1 MININLNIMK
11 ISHKSHIV
19 HAKTMLVACSVALL
33 VAACSGSDSVTA
45 PATET
50 TDNQLAKS
58 VNITGYD
65 SLSLAQ
71 LTATTNSTQT
81 AMLPK
86 LLNWLSDALVPKAY
100 AQTVQCNYDLLKLA
114 GVDENGGLTQLPVLN
129 SGDDCASG
137 FIDMYDGVK
146 YIMFTASGIY
156 KDGLTCNLVLLSKAT
171 GGLFCV
177 GERSRSIYKISG
189 VDSWNAY
196 EKLQVSDNGNYMYL
210 ETDSSVFDANGQLT
224 GIKTKLL
231 RFNLSNDDVGPV
243 ASTLVE
249 GFQQS
254 WLTNSFT
261 GNTSEYEGF
270 SINGYQGLNNGDVAL
285 VYQRS
290 ISSGSIWSHK
300 LNAFY
305 YQFAADG
312 TYERLK
318 FDDTQINTLLN
329 EAISH
334 HVVQGST
341 WTPDGSASRWYD
353 ISCFFKTEE
362 EGSFLFTIPY
372 WYNYTYTDG
381 LGNSAYDNGVAAL
394 LLKGSTP
401 VAGAQ
406 SMSVTQ
412 VARQTAICSESSSFG
427 MAMMGDSLS
436 VRPHKIGNTYY
447 ALQSVS
453 GWDANSQNWGSKLYL
468 VGNVFD
474 GTPDVT
480 QLISSDNNW
489 WGSKKLHSSKTFLY
503 LQSGPDGNDWAGY
516 GLDSSKQPGDKLW
529 RLDPTATLVLKA
541 DGALDSSSYVEVLD
555 AQDSI
560 SISKVAAEKVVD
572 ALVLTGRDLG
582 DPDLKKVIIDI
593 DAVGALTR
601 RPAINNSLQPVSIV
615 KL

>member
-1 MININLNIMK
+1 MK
-11 ISHKSHIV
+11 IIHKSHID
-19 HAKTMLVACSVALL
+19 HAKTMLFACSVALL
-33 VAACSGSDSVTA
+33 VAACGGGSDSVTA
-45 PATET
+45 VPPATET
-50 TDNQLAKS
+50 TGNQLATS

-71 LTATTNSTQT
+71 LTATTNGTQT

-114 GVDENGGLTQLPVLN
+114 GVDENGGLTQLPVLL

-146 YIMFTASGIY
+146 YLMFTASGIY

-210 ETDSSVFDANGQLT
+210 ETDSSVFDENGQLT

-231 RFNLSNDDVGPV
+231 RFDLSNDDVGPV

-254 WLTNSFT
+254 WLSTGFT

-285 VYQRS
+285 VYRRS
-290 ISSGSIWSHK
+290 ISSGSTWSDK

-329 EAISH
+329 AAISH
-334 HVVQGST
+334 HVTPGSN
-341 WTPDGSASRWYD
+341 WAPSGSASSWYD

-362 EGSFLFTIPY
+362 DGSFLFTIPY

-381 LGNSAYDNGVAAL
+381 SGNTAYNNGVAAL

-406 SMSVTQ
+406 TMSVTQ

-427 MAMMGDSLS
+427 GAAVAVGASQS

-453 GWDANSQNWGSKLYL
+453 GWDANSGNWGSKLYL
-468 VGNVFD
+468 VGNDFD
-474 GTPDVT
+474 GTSDVT

-503 LQSGPDGNDWAGY
+503 LQSGPDGSDWAGY
-516 GLDSSKQPGDKLW
+516 GPDSKTQPGDKLW
-529 RLDPTATLVLKA
+529 RLNPTATLVLNA
-541 DGALDSSSYVEVLD
+541 NGALDSSSYLEVLD

-572 ALVLTGRDLG
+572 DLVLTGRDLG

-593 DAVGALTR
+593 DAAGALTR
-601 RPAINNSLQPVSIV
+601 RPATNTSLQPVSIV

>member
-1 MININLNIMK
+1 
-11 ISHKSHIV
+11 
-19 HAKTMLVACSVALL
+19 MLVACSVALL
-33 VAACSGSDSVTA
+33 VAACGGGSDSATAVA
-45 PATET
+45 PATEAT
-50 TDNQLAKS
+50 GNQLATS
-58 VNITGYD
+58 VDITGYD

-71 LTATTNSTQT
+71 LSTTTNGTQT

-86 LLNWLSDALVPKAY
+86 LLNWLSDALVTKAY

-196 EKLQVSDNGNYMYL
+196 EKLQVSDDGNYMYL
-210 ETDSSVFDANGQLT
+210 ETDSSVFDENGQLT

-231 RFNLSNDDVGPV
+231 RFDLSNDDVGPI
-243 ASTLVE
+243 ASTLIE

-254 WLTNSFT
+254 WLSTGFT

-285 VYQRS
+285 VYRRS
-290 ISSGSIWSHK
+290 ISSGSTWSDK

-312 TYERLK
+312 TYDRLK

-329 EAISH
+329 AAISH
-334 HVVQGST
+334 HVTPGSN
-341 WTPDGSASRWYD
+341 WAPSGSASSWYD

-362 EGSFLFTIPY
+362 DGSFLFTIPY

-381 LGNSAYDNGVAAL
+381 GGNPAYNNGVAAL

-401 VAGAQ
+401 AAGALT
-406 SMSVTQ
+406 MSVTQ

-427 MAMMGDSLS
+427 GAAATAGGSAS
-436 VRPHKIGNTYY
+436 VRPHKIGDTYY

-453 GWDANSQNWGSKLYL
+453 GWDASSGSWGSKLYL
-468 VGNVFD
+468 VGNDFD
-474 GTPDVT
+474 GTSDVT
-480 QLISSDNNW
+480 QLISSDNSW

-516 GLDSSKQPGDKLW
+516 GPDSTKQPGDKLW
-529 RLDPTATLVLKA
+529 RLDPTATLALDA
-541 DGALDSSSYVEVLD
+541 NGALDSSSYVEVLD

-560 SISKVAAEKVVD
+560 SISKVAADKVAD
-572 ALVLTGRDLG
+572 DLVLTGRDLG

-593 DAVGALTR
+593 DAAGALTR
-601 RPAINNSLQPVSIV
+601 RPATNTSLQPVSIV

>member
-1 MININLNIMK
+1 MK
-11 ISHKSHIV
+11 IKYKFHID
-19 HAKTMLVACSVALL
+19 HTKNMLVACSVALL
-33 VAACSGSDSVTA
+33 VAACGGGSDSVTA
-45 PATET
+45 VAPATEST
-50 TDNQLAKS
+50 GNQLATS
-58 VNITGYD
+58 VDITGYD

-71 LTATTNSTQT
+71 LSTTTNGTQT
-81 AMLPK
+81 AMLPR

-196 EKLQVSDNGNYMYL
+196 EKLQVSDDGNYMYL
-210 ETDSSVFDANGQLT
+210 ETDSSVFDENGQLT

-231 RFNLSNDDVGPV
+231 RFDLSNDDVGPI

-254 WLTNSFT
+254 WLSTGFT

-285 VYQRS
+285 VYRRS
-290 ISSGSIWSHK
+290 ISSGSTWSDK

-312 TYERLK
+312 TYDRLK

-329 EAISH
+329 AAISH
-334 HVVQGST
+334 HVTPGSN
-341 WTPDGSASRWYD
+341 WAPSGSASSWYD

-362 EGSFLFTIPY
+362 DGSFLFTIPY

-381 LGNSAYDNGVAAL
+381 GGNTGYNNGVAAL

-401 VAGAQ
+401 VAGALT
-406 SMSVTQ
+406 MSVTQ

-427 MAMMGDSLS
+427 GAAAAVGGSAS
-436 VRPHKIGNTYY
+436 VRPHKIGDTYY

-453 GWDANSQNWGSKLYL
+453 GWDANAGSWGSKLYL
-468 VGNVFD
+468 VGNDFD
-474 GTPDVT
+474 GTSDVT
-480 QLISSDNNW
+480 QLISSDNSW

-503 LQSGPDGNDWAGY
+503 LQSGPDANDWANY
-516 GLDSSKQPGDKLW
+516 GPDSTKQPGDKLW
-529 RLDPTATLVLKA
+529 RLDPTATLALDA
-541 DGALDSSSYVEVLD
+541 NGALDSSSYAEVLD

-560 SISKVAAEKVVD
+560 SISKVAADKVAD
-572 ALVLTGRDLG
+572 DLVLTGRDLG

-593 DAVGALTR
+593 DAAGALTR
-601 RPAINNSLQPVSIV
+601 RPATNTSLQPVSIV